1 MMLVMTMIVNNII
14 NKVEDRY
21 IVNGELNIYHTVYD
35 LEITSMLFNIS
46 STNSETVE
54 YNVIDSNISTDYGV
68 INVKNISLLDGVYGI
83 KVYINNAIFG
93 EMCVKVI
100 N

>member
-1 MMLVMTMIVNNII
+1 MIVNNII